1 MSNIIG
7 SDLQPWAQ
15 AQVKLR
21 QRLYGKSLF
30 GLDSNGL
37 NQGEIQQYLN
47 GKTAWL
53 RAASSAFITP
63 QKSVELTGTDIYN
76 GRELAKQYVLFNGTT
91 GISRDIDLDRYS
103 PTFGEDADSFT
114 PTFRAGV
121 ANGISPINDFAYGL
135 GGVEQG
141 LVPMPGLTSLSIQT
155 YNRGSLRKASLK
167 LVCHNRNQFQIIDS
181 LYMRPGFTIL
191 IEWGHTT
198 YFTGTVDNPIY
209 VPSPNF
215 NTEVFFNFFKNNSL
229 PQTDVTQNLLLA
241 NIRQER
247 RNTGGNYDGF
257 YGHITNFKWD
267 YKENSTYEIDITA
280 VSVGDVIESL
290 NINRVKTKD
299 NYTVPLEQR
308 SPIAAP
314 PTATAT
320 TNPNLIE
327 LSGYHPAQGD
337 FTISVNK
344 NAASTKNYKEYYIQY
359 LGIDEGVVN
368 RLQSFASGAT
378 GKVVAWDEII
388 WENVIDMVENPSLF
402 VADGFRSRGKI
413 RVQTDMGSMEMED
426 LVTKYTLHPDQK
438 AGYLTLYN
446 KLLSNKGNWQPLPPP
461 TDVIK
466 AEEINDKISTLSD
479 ENRSKFNGFLYKIYD
494 YATTNLKRKS
504 KKQKSNTNDNSLV
517 NCFSGPIPPESG
529 ESFAND
535 PFDVVAVQTFVVL
548 DKIGGVSG
556 NVIGHTTR
564 ASKNYP
570 FVYIKLGR
578 IFEYIERNL
587 LIYNTDENDTSNGES
602 IVNIDVD
609 VNNNFCFTFPFQYS
623 INPYV
628 CVIPFS
634 TANIDYTPSKDKNE
648 GNVTVNKIDF
658 NQTTEYW
665 SNVLGDDFR
674 KNKSYSDFVG
684 SLMDIHVN
692 IHFIT
697 DLIKKLTTDNSLPLL
712 KFLESMMS
720 GIQEALG
727 SVNKFTVTYDHDEN
741 TVRITDDI
749 PLDPEI
755 TGVTR
760 ETLTTFNVL
769 GFQESTQEGAFV
781 TDVKL
786 STTITNNLA
795 SMIAISAQTKK
806 ASDVV
811 NSTGLMKFNEGIQD
825 AIYPQKVSV
834 VAAEQKTLSPEQIMY
849 KTYYNLVKLRGSV
862 VDSFY
867 KTATACSTELVDSQQ
882 TLASSFFRYKA
893 SDYGA
898 TGTVVTQTFF
908 PFSLGLDMDG
918 FSGARIYER
927 FTINNQVL
935 PPSYPKISFVIK
947 GLNHKVDTNGWST
960 DIDSLAY
967 EALEDTE
974 INSSAFET
982 AKVKI
987 KAQEEVILT
996 SPKST
1001 TPLQ

>member
-1 MSNIIG
+1 MGNIIG
-7 SDLQPWAQ
+7 IDLQPWAKD
-15 AQVKLR
+15 QVNLR
-21 QRLYGKSLF
+21 QRLYGKSPF

-37 NQGEIQQYLN
+37 NQGQIQQYLN
-47 GKTAWL
+47 GKTSWL
-53 RAASSAFITP
+53 RAASSAYISRE
-63 QKSVELTGTDIYN
+63 KSVELTGTDIYN

-91 GISRDIDLDRYS
+91 GISRDIGSNEQEL
-103 PTFGEDADSFT
+103 DSFT

-121 ANGISPINDFAYGL
+121 ANDISSINNFAYGL
-135 GGVEQG
+135 GGIEQG

-215 NTEVFFNFFKNNSL
+215 NTDVFFNFFKNNSL
-229 PQTDVTQNLLLA
+229 PQKDVTQELLLQ
-241 NIRQER
+241 NIRLER

-267 YKENSTYEIDITA
+267 YKENGTYEIDITA

-299 NYTVPLEQR
+299 NYTVPLEIR
-308 SPIAAP
+308 SPIVKSS
-314 PTATAT
+314 TATTT
-320 TNPNLIE
+320 TNPNLIT
-327 LSGYHPAQGD
+327 LTGNKAGQGD
-337 FTISVNK
+337 FSVEVDVTS
-344 NAASTKNYKEYYIQY
+344 ASTKNYKEYWTQY
-359 LGIDEGVVN
+359 LGLDQSVITAFLANINAGKTSWDPSSANGLSYNQAQQLLGAESIYQTVPDGKGGFTTQVN
-368 RLQSFASGAT
+368 PNYGGTPPSGTYSSA
-378 GKVVAWDEII
+378 V
-388 WENVIDMVENPSLF
+388 F
-402 VADGFRSRGKI
+402 
-413 RVQTDMGSMEMED
+413 
-426 LVTKYTLHPDQK
+426 YTNQD
-438 AGYLTLYN
+438 AVSTYRNLYN
-446 KLLSNKGNWQPLPPP
+446 KLASNKGNFTKLPEPKD
-461 TDVIK
+461 TIK
-466 AEEINDKISTLSD
+466 AEEINDKISVLAD

-494 YATTNLKRKS
+494 YATTNLKTKS
-504 KKQKSNTNDNSLV
+504 KKVNSNTIDKNLV
-517 NCFSGPIPPESG
+517 TCFAGPIPPESG
-529 ESFAND
+529 ELFAND

-548 DKIGGVSG
+548 DTIGGASG
-556 NVIGHTTR
+556 QVVGHAVK

-609 VNNNFCFTFPFQYS
+609 TLNNFCFTFPFQYS

-634 TANIDYTPSKDKNE
+634 VANVDYVPSTDKNE
-648 GNVTVNKIDF
+648 GNVTVNSIDF
-658 NQTTEYW
+658 NSFTPYW
-665 SNVLGDDFR
+665 EEVLGDDFR
-674 KNKSYSDFVG
+674 KNPSDYVG

-749 PLDPEI
+749 PLDPVI
-755 TGVTR
+755 TGITK

-786 STTITNNLA
+786 STTITNQLA

-898 TGTVVTQTFF
+898 KGTVVTQTFF

-927 FTINNQVL
+927 FTINNQIL

-947 GLNHKVDTNGWST
+947 GLNHKVDGNGWST

-967 EALEDTE
+967 EALEDT
-974 INSSAFET
+974 ITTTN
-982 AKVKI
+982 
-987 KAQEEVILT
+987 QEANLIDYNNQTENVLR
-996 SPKST
+996 SPNQTLPGGTFYS
-1001 TPLQ
+1001 